1 MSTIAEQ
8 LTSLANT
15 KTAIKDAIEAKGVS
29 VSDSTPFSAYPSKIG
44 EISGGGAPAER
55 FGVSIDDVFGTVDD
69 SGNYQTPTSPYEVNI
84 VANNV
89 PSYVFTGRFARS
101 GVTKSYLKFNTLDK
115 TRALAYGFFAAYS
128 HKEAVLDVPVIS
140 GSNVCFGTYFDNIEL
155 EEITL
160 TAEEISGTDTCP
172 MMYAECPN
180 LRVANIP
187 YLTQVLGD
195 NACQQMF
202 EGCDVLQEMPLQML
216 EEVVGVQAFFGAFRY
231 TKNICSARFDHLTA
245 ISGKNVFGAMFAYSE
260 GLQDVYFPSLVT
272 VTTSTA
278 FGSSAANLIFA
289 NCDNLT
295 EIHFR
300 EDAQELIEGLSGY
313 SLKFGATN
321 ATIYFDL

>member
-29 VSDSTPFSAYPSKIG
+29 VADSTPFSAYPSKIG
-44 EISGGGAPAER
+44 EISGGGAPATR
-55 FGVSIDDVFGTVDD
+55 FGVSIDNVFGTVDD

-89 PSYVFTGRFARS
+89 PSYAFTGRFARS
-101 GVTKSYLKFNTLDK
+101 GVTKSYLKFNILDE
-115 TRALAYGFFAAYS
+115 TRVLAYSFFSAPS
-128 HKEAVLDVPVIS
+128 HTEAVLDVPVIS
-140 GSNVCFGTYFDNIEL
+140 GSNICFGTYYDNDAL

-172 MMYAECPN
+172 MMYANCTN
-180 LRVANIP
+180 LRVANVP
-187 YLTQVLGD
+187 YLAQVLGD
-195 NACQQMF
+195 NVCQQMF
-202 EGCDVLQEMPLQML
+202 EGCDTLQEMPLQAL
-216 EEVVGVQAFFGAFRY
+216 EEVSGAQAFFGAFRY
-231 TKNICSARFDHLTA
+231 TKSISNVMFDKLSG
-245 ISGKNVFGAMFAYSE
+245 IYGKNVFGAMFAYSE
-260 GLQDVYFPSLVT
+260 GLQSVSFPSLVT
-272 VTTSTA
+272 VSPSTA
-278 FGSSAANLIFA
+278 FGSSSANLIFA

-300 EDAQELIEGLSGY
+300 EDAQEVIEGLSGY